1 MNIAPLRRRYVA
13 IALIAVVFASIAW
26 YVTTEALP
34 QYRLFALLEAA
45 SAGNLQKAQS
55 LVESGANVNGRFG
68 GDGDTPLH
76 RAAARGHT
84 TVVNFLLS
92 AGANPNSTNDQT
104 STPLLYA
111 VANGHVETA
120 KVLIGAG
127 ANPNIAE
134 SRFGT
139 TPLIEATR
147 KGNVDLVKLLVE
159 SKADR
164 SVRDRSGETAL
175 DKAKRE
181 RNPELR
187 SILDRAGSS

>member
-1 MNIAPLRRRYVA
+1 MNITPLRRRYVA
-13 IALIAVVFASIAW
+13 IALIAVVLGSIAW
-26 YVTTEALP
+26 YVMTEALP
-34 QYRLFALLEAA
+34 QYRLYELLEAA
-45 SAGNLQKAQS
+45 SAGNLRKAQS

-84 TVVNFLLS
+84 TLVDFLLS
-92 AGANPNSTNDQT
+92 AGANPNSVNDQA
-104 STPLLYA
+104 STPLLYT

-120 KVLIGAG
+120 KALIGAG
-127 ANPNIAE
+127 ANPDIAE
-134 SRFGT
+134 TRFGT
-139 TPLIEATR
+139 TPLMEATR

-159 SKADR
+159 SKADK

-181 RNPELR
+181 RNRELQ
-187 SILDRAGSS
+187 SILDRSSSS